1 LPNLKWG
8 RYWLLTMKGGA
19 RVWIKR
25 LTGLSIVLILVF
37 VGTYGESTDRIIEK
51 MNVEENNLL
60 ELDGG
65 EEENIELKKIG
76 FYTVVALEDNELLEN
91 EIKLIDQEGQEII
104 GIVPNSI
111 EKMNKRP
118 NSNGEL
124 VYVPILIFDVPNNAE
139 YQLINEGNNTLW
151 ILDDLKIQSSLISD
165 NMIIISMVSCCFGFP
180 LGMIA
185 LIGGLVIWKRK
196 NKPQQKMI
204 IREEIPTT
212 DQLFKQYNSTADD
225 EIPSPFVD
233 LSRIETIETLPL
245 DDDISEENLEIHDE
259 VKEDET
265 VQENDGKWKNWDD
278 GD

>member
-1 LPNLKWG
+1 
-8 RYWLLTMKGGA
+8 
-19 RVWIKR
+19 
-25 LTGLSIVLILVF
+25 
-37 VGTYGESTDRIIEK
+37 
-51 MNVEENNLL
+51 
-60 ELDGG
+60 
-65 EEENIELKKIG
+65 
-76 FYTVVALEDNELLEN
+76 
-91 EIKLIDQEGQEII
+91 
-104 GIVPNSI
+104 
-111 EKMNKRP
+111 
-118 NSNGEL
+118 
-124 VYVPILIFDVPNNAE
+124 
-139 YQLINEGNNTLW
+139 
-151 ILDDLKIQSSLISD
+151 
-165 NMIIISMVSCCFGFP
+165 MVSCCFGFP

-212 DQLFKQYNSTADD
+212 DQLFKQYNSTAND

-265 VQENDGKWKNWDD
+265 FQENDGKWKNWDD